1 MEFLNKYLG
10 EEGFDDNESVNIDD
24 LNREY
29 KESLNKSAY
38 QEFWQDLN

>member
-10 EEGFDDNESVNIDD
+10 EEGYEVESVDIDE

-29 KESLNKSAY
+29 KESLSKTAY